1 MSGKSL
7 KGIVESILFVHDQ
20 PLTLDRLAGILEE
33 YDRAD
38 LRAALDE
45 LIQDY
50 ETAERGIVLIQ
61 VAGGYQLRSR
71 PEHGDYIRR
80 LNKTKGVKFSQSALE
95 TLAIVAYRQPITR
108 AEVEYLRGVDS
119 GGVMKSLLEKK
130 LLRIMGKKDV
140 PGKPLI
146 YGTSREFLEL
156 FGLKDLNQLPTL
168 KEIQELVPP
177 DPFADQPALPL
188 GSGVATDSA
197 PAADSVET
205 DASLESVDSIDS
217 LEPVEG

>member
-7 KGIVESILFVHDQ
+7 KGIVESLLFVHDQ
-20 PLTLDRLAGILEE
+20 PLSLDRLALILEE
-33 YDRAD
+33 YERAD

-45 LIQDY
+45 LIQEY
-50 ETAERGIVLIQ
+50 EEGERGIVLAQ
-61 VAGGYQLRSR
+61 VGGGYQMRSR

-80 LNKTKGVKFSQSALE
+80 LTKTKGVKFSQSALE

-130 LLRIMGKKDV
+130 LLRITGKKDV

-188 GSGVATDSA
+188 D
-197 PAADSVET
+197 
-205 DASLESVDSIDS
+205 
-217 LEPVEG
+217 PVEA